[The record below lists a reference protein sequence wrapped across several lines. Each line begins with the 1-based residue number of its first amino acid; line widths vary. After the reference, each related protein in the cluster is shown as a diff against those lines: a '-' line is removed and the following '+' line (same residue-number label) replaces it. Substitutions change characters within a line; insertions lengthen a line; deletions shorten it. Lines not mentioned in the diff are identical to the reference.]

1 MLLSIRQHAV
11 YLLIRQLYV
20 FFLVTCILWFFIDRQ
35 GLWSWSMGAGLG
47 MFGSAWL
54 GWRFGPRSE
63 RLTARAWL
71 YRWYASLLL
80 KWLLVAAVL
89 AFLFSLGLLQ
99 CMWLW
104 AGYGLMCVA
113 HMVVFALRRN

>member
-1 MLLSIRQHAV
+1 MLLSIRQNAV
-11 YLLIRQLYV
+11 YLLSRQLYM
-20 FFLVTCILWFFIDRQ
+20 FLLVTCILWFFVDRQ

-63 RLTARAWL
+63 KLTAQAWL
-71 YRWYASLLL
+71 YRWYASLAL
-80 KWLLVAAVL
+80 KWLLIAAML
-89 AFLFSLGLLQ
+89 AVFFSLDVTRFG
-99 CMWLW
+99 WLW

-113 HMVVFALRRN
+113 HIVVFALRRN